1 MKSQGEASS
10 NIVTGLDHHVTNQ
23 CDDEYHSVILPL
35 SKDSSLVV
43 IETEVENMELKRWL
57 LKHGQSRYFLFGE
70 IYFFGHNITQ
80 ILSTR

>member
-1 MKSQGEASS
+1 M
-10 NIVTGLDHHVTNQ
+10 LPTNVMMSR
-23 CDDEYHSVILPL
+23 YRSVILPL

-57 LKHGQSRYFLFGE
+57 LKHGQSRYFLYFGE
-70 IYFFGHNITQ
+70 IYFFGHIITQ